1 MLSLLRGY
9 EKGPINVMPEAT
21 AIELLGVW
29 PCRVES
35 SRLDGRRLR
44 TSALDYVKCV
54 VLAGVVLVGALS
66 GCFAIHG
73 GEPIRPSGMHGRR
86 AYGGAARGTRCRR
99 NGLPIRPQMKR
110 AGCVMQ
116 LRDRCD
122 GRPRAEAPAIHG
134 RVHIGRLAPAASR
147 LMAMGLVETA

>member
-9 EKGPINVMPEAT
+9 EKGLINVMPEAT

-54 VLAGVVLVGALS
+54 VLCASIRAFGDGPFVPAGQ
-66 GCFAIHG
+66 
-73 GEPIRPSGMHGRR
+73 P
-86 AYGGAARGTRCRR
+86 
-99 NGLPIRPQMKR
+99 
-110 AGCVMQ
+110 
-116 LRDRCD
+116 LRWGQC
-122 GRPRAEAPAIHG
+122 E
-134 RVHIGRLAPAASR
+134 L
-147 LMAMGLVETA
+147 E